1 VDLAFQKN
9 TRDIMKDE
17 ITILDLSD
25 LLFYVCPED
34 QLSVYNQ
41 TQEEDN
47 GNETESKIGLF
58 RLTG

>member
-1 VDLAFQKN
+1 
-9 TRDIMKDE
+9 MKDQ

-47 GNETESKIGLF
+47 GNETESKIWLF
-58 RLTG
+58 RLTD